1 MTGLDRRV
9 ALKRRAALKGLA
21 AVLVGARAWA
31 QPGDWSAAV
40 EVRYEDDLCVAY
52 QARLDGAFL
61 VVRATLGSGWHTFA
75 MDNKQRAEEKLAGKP
90 PLSIDRSTE
99 ITPATGL
106 KTVGP
111 WYQAPPKDFS
121 RPELRWF
128 SWGFDRQAL
137 FAVKVRRLGVAA
149 ARLALRGQACTETI
163 CKNIDV
169 TIMLPLANS
178 NVQAALSSIDLKSLV
193 QVR

>member
-1 MTGLDRRV
+1 MTLDRR
-9 ALKRRAALKGLA
+9 
-21 AVLVGARAWA
+21 AVLAVLIAAGAWA
-31 QPGDWSAAV
+31 ARPGDWSQAV
-40 EVRYEDDLCVAY
+40 EVRYEDDLCVSY
-52 QARLDGAFL
+52 QARFDGDFL

-75 MDNKQRAEEKLAGKP
+75 MDNKQRAEEKLAGKA

-128 SWGFDRQAL
+128 SWGFERQAL
-137 FAVKVRRLGVAA
+137 FAVKVQRLGAA
-149 ARLALRGQACTETI
+149 TARLALRGQACTETI

-169 TIMLPLANS
+169 TISLPPADS
-178 NVQAALSSIDLKSLV
+178 NVQAAPSSIDLKSLV

>member
-1 MTGLDRRV
+1 MTGLN
-9 ALKRRAALKGLA
+9 RRAVLKGLA
-21 AVLVGARAWA
+21 VLIAARAWAA

-40 EVRYEDDLCVAY
+40 EVRHEDELCVAY
-52 QARLDGAFL
+52 QARLDGGFL
-61 VVRATLGSGWHTFA
+61 VVRAAVGSGWHTFA

-111 WYQAPPKDFS
+111 WYQSPPQDFS

-137 FAVKVRRLGVAA
+137 FAVKIRRLGAA
-149 ARLALRGQACTETI
+149 TARLALRAQACTQTI

-169 TIMLPLANS
+169 TLALPLANS
-178 NVQAALSSIDLKSLV
+178 NRQAGPSSIDFKTLV

>member
-1 MTGLDRRV
+1 MTGLDRKV
-9 ALKRRAALKGLA
+9 AL
-21 AVLVGARAWA
+21 AVLIAARVWAA
-31 QPGDWSAAV
+31 QPGDWSQAV
-40 EVRYEDDLCVAY
+40 EVRHEDDLCVAY
-52 QARLDGAFL
+52 RARFDGAFL
-61 VVRATLGSGWHTFA
+61 LVRATLGSGWHTFA
-75 MDNKQRAEEKLAGKP
+75 MDNKQRAEEKLAGKA

-137 FAVKVRRLGVAA
+137 FAVKIRRLGAA
-149 ARLALRGQACTETI
+149 TARLTLRGQACTETI

-169 TIMLPLANS
+169 TIVLPPANS
-178 NVQAALSSIDLKSLV
+178 KPDAGPSSIDLKSLV

>member
-1 MTGLDRRV
+1 MTGLN
-9 ALKRRAALKGLA
+9 RRAVFKGLA
-21 AVLVGARAWA
+21 VLMAARAWAA
-31 QPGDWSAAV
+31 QPGDWTEAV
-40 EVRYEDDLCVAY
+40 AVRHEDELCVAY
-52 QARLDGAFL
+52 QARFDGGFL

-75 MDNKQRAEEKLAGKP
+75 MDNKQRAEEKLAGKA

-106 KTVGP
+106 ETVGP
-111 WYQAPPKDFS
+111 WYQSPPKDFS

-128 SWGFDRQAL
+128 SWGFDQQAL
-137 FAVKVRRLGVAA
+137 FAVKTRRLGAA
-149 ARLALRGQACTETI
+149 TIRLALRGQACTETI

-169 TIMLPLANS
+169 TIVLPLANS
-178 NVQAALSSIDLKSLV
+178 KTDANPSIVNLRELV

>member
-1 MTGLDRRV
+1 MTMVNRRT
-9 ALKRRAALKGLA
+9 ALKAL
-21 AVLVGARAWA
+21 AVLIAARAWAA
-31 QPGDWSAAV
+31 QPGDWSEAV
-40 EVRYEDDLCVAY
+40 EIRHEDDLCVAY
-52 QARLDGAFL
+52 QARQDGAFL

-106 KTVGP
+106 ETAGP
-111 WYQAPPKDFS
+111 WYQSAPKDFS

-137 FAVKVRRLGVAA
+137 FAVKIRRLGAA
-149 ARLALRGQACTETI
+149 TARLALRGQACTETI

-169 TIMLPLANS
+169 TIVLPLSNS
-178 NVQAALSSIDLKSLV
+178 NNPSSIDLKSLV